1 VLRAGLAA
9 SAAAALAAG
18 CGGHVSSGP
27 TTLAKP
33 AASTPAVCRALALAA
48 VDDARGLLRAY
59 KGDASPGD
67 LAMYDLRE
75 HLAYLQQNRCRPAL
89 LGDALRSKISP
100 QETEALVVFLPTTYG
115 RDLRQ
120 AVACSRGRRS
130 PERCTAAVAVI
141 ALPGATEPGHLPHP
155 LVP

>member
-1 VLRAGLAA
+1 V
-9 SAAAALAAG
+9 AAALAGG

-33 AASTPAVCRALALAA
+33 VGPTQAVCRALASAA

-75 HLAYLQQNRCRPAL
+75 HLAFLQHNRCRPAL
-89 LGDALRSKISP
+89 LGDALTRKIPP
-100 QETEALVVFLPTTYG
+100 QEIEALVAVLPTAYV

-120 AVACSRGRRS
+120 ALACSRAERS
-130 PERCTAAVAVI
+130 SERCTVAVAVI
-141 ALPGATEPGHLPHP
+141 ALPGATQPGRSPHP